1 MLVLIFN
8 TGGSILDARYLSKSG
23 KIGWRWPPRE
33 IDVSWVSWEHVLL
46 LGFRLLRSGGK
57 DEHGMEAR
65 GGFDSCVFGYQLC
78 YELGS
83 RSISAMFV

>member
-1 MLVLIFN
+1 
-8 TGGSILDARYLSKSG
+8 
-23 KIGWRWPPRE
+23 
-33 IDVSWVSWEHVLL
+33 VSWVSWEHVLL